1 MFQTKP
7 TIIAIIVAKPFK
19 FDNVPVNVVIVFA
32 TCSQVLEHIGEGKI
46 NNWLANWRMD
56 SWFFCPYY

>member
-46 NNWLANWRMD
+46 NNWLAN
-56 SWFFCPYY
+56 